1 MRRKRALKRGRWL
14 SLLAAGLVGYAAGNW
29 HAIALR
35 TVELTASQNIALRF
49 PEADAEASPGDAE
62 QQAPARAT
70 NAIVIGDTSAA
81 LLSPAP
87 MIASAV
93 RQAHMTQAPA
103 PQPPAQPAPMQQTP
117 GPQSAVLQAPAVRT
131 ASADVAA
138 PAPSPEAGPVFGP
151 RMPAVAM
158 QMIPVA
164 KAETRVEAKT
174 EAKVEPEAKIALKAD
189 TKIEAK
195 VDTQAETKAVDT
207 KAGGKVA
214 AVTPK
219 PDAKNAAGDG
229 ARTAAKRTYVLN
241 DAQIAQIRSRLHL
254 SPDQEQMWPAVEA
267 ALRTIAYSRA
277 HGHRGGATSAEV
289 AALDPYGPEV
299 QGLKSAAFPLVM
311 SFSDEQRGE
320 VRTIVHVMGL
330 DQLASQL

>member
-49 PEADAEASPGDAE
+49 PEADAEPSPGEAE
-62 QQAPARAT
+62 PPAPVRAT
-70 NAIVIGDTSAA
+70 NAIVTGDTSAA

-93 RQAHMTQAPA
+93 RQAHMIQAPPMQATAPQPPVQPAAVQQAPA
-103 PQPPAQPAPMQQTP
+103 PQAAM
-117 GPQSAVLQAPAVRT
+117 PQAQAPA
-131 ASADVAA
+131 AN
-138 PAPSPEAGPVFGP
+138 PVFGP
-151 RMPAVAM
+151 RMPVAAM
-158 QMIPVA
+158 QMMPVA
-164 KAETRVEAKT
+164 RAETKSEPKVEAKT
-174 EAKVEPEAKIALKAD
+174 EARLDPDAKIAIKPDARIEAKAEAKAD
-189 TKIEAK
+189 TKADAK
-195 VDTQAETKAVDT
+195 VAS
-207 KAGGKVA
+207 
-214 AVTPK
+214 VTPK
-219 PDAKNAAGDG
+219 PDVKNAAGDG
-229 ARTAAKRTYVLN
+229 ARNTPKRTYVLN

-311 SFSDEQRGE
+311 SFSDDQRSE